1 MTILS
6 EDKQI
11 IYNQDFKADMGEI
24 LNNYGIDFKPIGRF
38 KTIFKSIKFF
48 RRNVPSGPQQES

>member
-6 EDKQI
+6 EDEQI
-11 IYNQDFKADMGEI
+11 IYNQAFTADMGEI
-24 LNNYGIDFKPIGRF
+24 LSNYGIDFKPIGQL
-38 KTIFKSIKFF
+38 KTVFKSIKFF